1 MAMSDEELRKKYN
14 DLYAI
19 NPDIANDF
27 LNSPEGWFD
36 KKENQRWLE
45 GQTSFTRQYKSF
57 MDLLGDKEKALTE
70 LYRNQDGEWPTEE
83 RLMAFK
89 EQNPSIGDSDIK
101 EWFDNVNA
109 ARAHYKKE
117 QEDEAAKYKRAKEIE
132 KEWRLGGDNLAAALF
147 ASDYEKQRYIN
158 EPQEATFGKEAAG
171 LGSSMG
177 SKADLAL
184 GAAGGAADMLPGP
197 FVSFVGPVI
206 RGARDVGHK
215 VTGSPYQK
223 DWSEIAGDFGSDVAA
238 NAAAFGIANARKL
251 SRIARGYASP
261 DVQAA
266 LALRDQEKALAKGVT
281 SIMERKAEGGL
292 SQIDLA
298 KTINDMPN
306 SYLKTELM
314 PELEKLGSKEGMDVE
329 KIFSTTEKYAKEGRQ
344 PHLKE
349 YAKRAIDQ
357 GNKIELTPY
366 GRQVLITPEL
376 KNVGDKLTALGLRG
390 ADLINLGGPGQQI
403 VQSVN
408 TVVRGRGSKAT
419 TDERYIIDKYKN
431 MYDRDWSLGFAPRK
445 KDGDPLWEAYKEW
458 SEERGINPD
467 EDAYS
472 KWQNRI
478 GGKK

>member
-1 MAMSDEELRKKYN
+1 MAMSDEELTKKYN

-19 NPDIANDF
+19 SPEIAEDF

-117 QEDEAAKYKRAKEIE
+117 QEDEAAKYKRAKEVE
-132 KEWRLGGDNLAAALF
+132 KEWTLKENPLRALM
-147 ASDYEKQRYIN
+147 ASEYEKQRYIDN
-158 EPQEATFGKEAAG
+158 PSEATFGNEAAG
-171 LGSSMG
+171 LLGSSLG
-177 SKADLAL
+177 SKADLAF
-184 GAAGGAADMLPGP
+184 GAAGAAADFVPGP
-197 FVSFVGPVI
+197 VSTILGPGI
-206 RGARDVGHK
+206 RATRDVGHK

-223 DWSEIAGDFGSDVAA
+223 DWSDIASDAFSDVAA

-251 SRIARGYASP
+251 SRVARGYSSP
-261 DVQAA
+261 EVEAA
-266 LALRDQEKALAKGVT
+266 LALRDQNKAISTGLGDLLKMRGEEGLLDQLKLA
-281 SIMERKAEGGL
+281 R
-292 SQIDLA
+292 
-298 KTINDMPN
+298 TIEALPESHM
-306 SYLKTELM
+306 KTELM
-314 PELEKLGSKEGMDVE
+314 AEVGKFGKEGMDV
-329 KIFSTTEKYAKEGRQ
+329 
-344 PHLKE
+344 
-349 YAKRAIDQ
+349 
-357 GNKIELTPY
+357 NKISSIMDKYQKEISAGNLEAGLRDAAARGENLNLTPY
-366 GRQVLITPEL
+366 GKQYVLTKPL
-376 KNVGDKLTALGLRG
+376 TKPYDKLSYGALRV
-390 ADLINLGGPGQQI
+390 ADAINLGAPGQVAMQEI
-403 VQSVN
+403 A
-408 TVVRGRGSKAT
+408 TGKGRGSKAT